1 MTVVGFFN
9 GASKPMRVWPMTKLD
24 QLSNAALNPA
34 DYQAPTG
41 AVETTRFSL
50 SRGHW
55 ILIIVGLLCVIFISF
70 ITLARSIQINI
81 VTPNVSK
88 PDQLLLV
95 PSSLQL
101 GSWLKLPIGNR
112 ILVLPGKHSL
122 VASAS
127 GYQTTSQ
134 SIEVLLDRQQKFD
147 IVLTPLPGQLEIKLE
162 PAIEA
167 KLFLNGIDFG
177 DLPGLI
183 SEVPAGQH
191 ELTVD
196 APLYRPASRSIA
208 VQGRG
213 LTENLAIELVPAWA
227 NLNLSSI
234 PAGATVLIDD
244 IPVGNTPL
252 QIKVEEGV
260 HTLALRAEKFKP
272 STQEFTVFA
281 QQDLTVKD
289 IALIPADGILTI
301 VTKPDRAAVI
311 LNGEYQGVSPLTL
324 NVKPDQSQQLQVYR
338 AGFRLASQQITL
350 EPEQQQEKQ
359 INLSQDVASIKFSL
373 SPNDAVLY
381 IDGVRRGVG
390 SQTLN
395 LNTLPHK
402 VVVQKD
408 GYVSYQN
415 TIIPTKSS
423 AQIVSVRLLTKNEHF
438 WANVPDNYTTV
449 EGQAMTLFKS
459 PGIVIMGSSRR
470 ETGRR
475 SNEASYTAKLE
486 KHLYVSLNEVSNK
499 QFRVFNPAHNSGNYK
514 RKSLDS
520 GKHPVANV
528 SWQQAALY
536 CNWLSKRE
544 KLNPFYQTKSGY
556 VSGHNANANGYRLLS
571 EVEWA
576 WLARNK
582 DGQVLTYPWGANPAP
597 GSSPV
602 GNFADTNATEIIAF
616 TLSDYDDGYK
626 ASSPIGRFAA
636 NHRGLFDIGGNVS
649 EWTND
654 WYSANNERA
663 ANPGSPLIDPL
674 GPDEGEFHVIR
685 GGSWARGHIPQLRLA
700 YRDFGAKGKHDVGF
714 RIARY
719 AGQSQ

>member
-1 MTVVGFFN
+1 
-9 GASKPMRVWPMTKLD
+9 MTKLD

-34 DYQAPTG
+34 EYQAPTG
-41 AVETTRFSL
+41 LVESVRFSL
-50 SRGHW
+50 SKGHW
-55 ILIIVGLLCVIFISF
+55 MLILVGLLCLIFISF
-70 ITLARSIQINI
+70 ITLSRSIQINT
-81 VTPNVSK
+81 VTPNVSQ

-112 ILVLPGKHSL
+112 VLVLPGKHSL
-122 VASAS
+122 VAQAD
-127 GYQTTSQ
+127 GYQVSSETINVAS
-134 SIEVLLDRQQKFD
+134 DRHQKFD
-147 IVLTPLPGQLEIKLE
+147 ILLIPLPGQLDIKLD

-167 KLFLNGIDFG
+167 KLFLNGTSFA

-183 SEVPAGQH
+183 KEVPAGLH

-196 APLYRPASRSIA
+196 APLYRPASRSIV

-213 LTENLAIELVPAWA
+213 ITETLSIELVPAWA
-227 NLNLSSI
+227 HLNLSSL
-234 PAGATVLIDD
+234 PAGATVLIDGK
-244 IPVGNTPL
+244 PVGNTPL

-260 HTLALRAEKFKP
+260 HTLKLRAEKFKP
-272 STQEFTVFA
+272 YKQEFTVFA
-281 QQDLTVKD
+281 QQDLTVPD
-289 IALIPADGILTI
+289 VVLIPADGILKI
-301 VTKPDRAAVI
+301 NTKPDRAAVI

-324 NVKPDQSQQLQVYR
+324 RIKPDQSQKLQVYR
-338 AGFRLASQQITL
+338 AGFRLVSEQVIL
-350 EPEQQQEKQ
+350 GPEQQQEKQ
-359 INLSQDVASIKFSL
+359 INLSQDSASIKFSV

-390 SQTLN
+390 SQTLS

-402 VVVQKD
+402 VTVQKD
-408 GYVSYQN
+408 GYVSYEN

-423 AQIVSVRLLTKNEHF
+423 AQIVSIRLLTKSEHF
-438 WANVPDNYTTV
+438 WANVPDNYTSV
-449 EGQAMTLFKS
+449 AGQAMKLFKS
-459 PGIVIMGSSRR
+459 PGKVTMGSSRR

-475 SNEASYTAKLE
+475 SNEVSYAAKLE
-486 KHLYVSLNEVSNK
+486 KHFYVSLNEVSNK
-499 QFRVFNPAHNSGNYK
+499 QFRVFKPAHNSGNYK

-556 VSGHNANANGYRLLS
+556 VSGHNANSNGYRLLS

-582 DGQVLTYPWGANPAP
+582 GEQVLTFPWGASP
-597 GSSPV
+597 GPGASLV
-602 GNFADTNATEIIAF
+602 GNFADINATEIIAF
-616 TLSDYDDGYK
+616 TLADYDDGYK
-626 ASSPIGRFAA
+626 ASSPIGRFPA
-636 NHRGLFDIGGNVS
+636 NHNGLFDMAGNVS

-663 ANPGSPLIDPL
+663 TNQTSPLIDPL

-685 GGSWARGHIPQLRLA
+685 GSSWARGHLPQLRLA

-719 AGQSQ
+719 AGQTQ

>member
-1 MTVVGFFN
+1 
-9 GASKPMRVWPMTKLD
+9 MTKLD

-34 DYQAPTG
+34 EYQAPTG
-41 AVETTRFSL
+41 TVEATRFSL

-55 ILIIVGLLCVIFISF
+55 ILILVALLCLIFISF
-70 ITLARSIQINI
+70 ITLARSIQINT

-95 PSSLQL
+95 PSNLRL
-101 GSWLKLPIGNR
+101 GSWLKLPIANR

-127 GYQTTSQ
+127 GYQTNSQ
-134 SIEVLLDRQQKFD
+134 RIEVLYDRQQKFD
-147 IVLTPLPGQLEIKLE
+147 IVLTPLAGQLEIKLD
-162 PAIEA
+162 PAIDA
-167 KLFLNGIDFG
+167 TLSLNGAVFAH
-177 DLPGLI
+177 LPGLI
-183 SEVPAGQH
+183 TAVPAGQH

-196 APLYRPASRSIA
+196 APLYRRATRSIV

-213 LTENLAIELVPAWA
+213 ITETLAIQLVPAWA
-227 NLNLSSI
+227 NLNLSSV

-260 HTLALRAEKFKP
+260 HTLKLRAKKFKL

-281 QQDLTVKD
+281 QQDLTVPNV
-289 IALIPADGILTI
+289 ALIPADGILKI
-301 VTKPDRAAVI
+301 NTKPDRAAVI

-324 NVKPDQSQQLQVYR
+324 NIKPDQSQQLQVYR
-338 AGFRLASQQITL
+338 AGFRLASQQVTL
-350 EPEQQQEKQ
+350 GPEQLQEKQ
-359 INLSQDVASIKFSL
+359 INLSQDVASIKFSV
-373 SPNDAVLY
+373 SPNDAELY
-381 IDGVRRGVG
+381 IDGIRRGVG

-423 AQIVSVRLLTKNEHF
+423 AQIVSVRLLTKEQHF

-449 EGQAMTLFKS
+449 EGQAMNLFKS
-459 PGIVIMGSSRR
+459 PGTVIMGSSRR

-475 SNEASYTAKLE
+475 ANEASYMAELK
-486 KHLYVSLNEVSNK
+486 KHFYVSLNEVSNK
-499 QFRVFNPAHNSGNYK
+499 QFRVFKPAHNSGNYK

-544 KLNPFYQTKSGY
+544 KLNPFYHTKLGY

-582 DGQVLTYPWGANPAP
+582 GDQVLTYPWGANPIP
-597 GSSPV
+597 GPSPV
-602 GNFADTNATEIIAF
+602 GNFADTNAAGIIAF
-616 TLSDYDDGYK
+616 TLGDYDDGYK

-636 NHRGLFDIGGNVS
+636 NHKGLFDIGGNVS

-654 WYSANNERA
+654 WYSANNQRA
-663 ANPGSPLIDPL
+663 ANQAGPLIDPL

-685 GGSWARGHIPQLRLA
+685 GGSWARGHLPQLRLA

-719 AGQSQ
+719 AGQTQ